1 MHRKLNKGRNIKLS
15 YIKLD
20 HLGNSESQFLVGRIV
35 NRTLSFDSSF
45 NSRKILEKILFK
57 FILVSV
63 KIISFSLFKY
73 YFYNS
78 SEKKKATR
86 TVLKF
91 QTEKHIIPVPHIG
104 ET

>member
-1 MHRKLNKGRNIKLS
+1 MHRKLNKGHNIKPS

-45 NSRKILEKILFK
+45 NSRKILAEILFK

-78 SEKKKATR
+78 SEKKKSY
-86 TVLKF
+86 KNSS
-91 QTEKHIIPVPHIG
+91 KIPN
-104 ET
+104 